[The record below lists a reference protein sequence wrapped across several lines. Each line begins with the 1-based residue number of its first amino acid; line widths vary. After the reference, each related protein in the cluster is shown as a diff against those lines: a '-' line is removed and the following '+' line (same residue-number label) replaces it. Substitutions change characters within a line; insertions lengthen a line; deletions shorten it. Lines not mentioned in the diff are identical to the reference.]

1 MMNYTYQI
9 WPDHNL
15 ILDKMVGKTSLQD
28 YFGAIQKPF
37 SDPDFRSG
45 MDVLA
50 DMRQVELEFGY
61 EEARALANQISET
74 PKMAYGKIAVVMTE
88 TLQFGTMR
96 MMGSA
101 AEGKG
106 VFSEYKVFKDYPEAR
121 IWLDL
126 PGSLDLEI

>member
-1 MMNYTYQI
+1 MNYTFQI
-9 WPDHNL
+9 WPIHNL

-50 DMRQVELEFGY
+50 DLRQVELEFGY
-61 EEARALANQISET
+61 EDARALANQISESPEMT
-74 PKMAYGKIAVVMTE
+74 YGKIAVVSTG
-88 TLQFGTMR
+88 TLNFGTIR

-101 AEGKG
+101 VEGKG
-106 VFSEYKVFKDYPEAR
+106 VFSEYQVFKDYSEARNWLGLPEA
-121 IWLDL
+121 
-126 PGSLDLEI
+126 LELVI